1 MFFVPLILGLGAIY
15 VLVYGSMHHSD
26 LPPID
31 TLGSM
36 QPYEEPRRPAPV
48 AKQADTTPVSVRP
61 QPTSRPR
68 QPRPIP
74 QKDHYNDNALKKLRA
89 GLSKDAEIYTSAS
102 TGQVIE
108 FKYKGDTNF
117 PFVAPTIRAPDG
129 SAADLSSHP
138 YEMVLGPD
146 GELTPLHSAGEYHL
160 GDHDLAIHAA

>member
-1 MFFVPLILGLGAIY
+1 MFIVPLILGLSAIY
-15 VLVYGSMHHSD
+15 VLVYGSVRHSD

-36 QPYEEPRRPAPV
+36 QPDEEPRRPAPV

-74 QKDHYNDNALKKLRA
+74 QKDHYNDDAFKKLRA

-102 TGQVIE
+102 TGQVVT
-108 FKYKGDTNF
+108 FKYKGDTKF
-117 PFVAPTIRAPDG
+117 PFVSPTIRDPENRLGQHSDFE
-129 SAADLSSHP
+129 L
-138 YEMVLGPD
+138 VLGPD
-146 GELTPLHSAGEYHL
+146 GELTPLHSAGEYPQ
-160 GDHDLAIHAA
+160 GDHDLPIQAA

>member
-74 QKDHYNDNALKKLRA
+74 QKDHYNDNALKKLR
-89 GLSKDAEIYTSAS
+89 SKLLENPSAS
-102 TGQVIE
+102 HLSRQINE
-108 FKYKGDTNF
+108 C
-117 PFVAPTIRAPDG
+117 G
-129 SAADLSSHP
+129 S
-138 YEMVLGPD
+138 
-146 GELTPLHSAGEYHL
+146 
-160 GDHDLAIHAA
+160 HAQTRPN